1 MKKVL
6 IDMDGVLADTLPL
19 WLEYNQYNTG
29 IKAELSDITHWA
41 MHECPVYAGVGK
53 AILRDPLDNPN
64 FWADIPPMEGALD
77 FLAALE
83 RKGVPYNIVTA
94 PANAISTTGK
104 YDWVKQHCPKAL
116 SKLVITNDKA
126 SIRGEVLI
134 DDRDKNVVDFFHGN
148 PEARMAIV
156 PANSYQNLDLLKDL
170 PVIITSRVPEWDTI
184 LFLLEQP

>member
-53 AILRDPLDNPN
+53 DILRGPLSNPN
-64 FWADIPPMEGALD
+64 FWADIPPMAGALD
-77 FLAALE
+77 FLSALE
-83 RKGVPYNIVTA
+83 DRSVPYNIVTA
-94 PANAISTTGK
+94 PANSISTTGK
-104 YDWVKQHCPKAL
+104 YDWVKRHFPKAL

-126 SIRGEVLI
+126 SIRGHVLI
-134 DDRDKNVVDFFHGN
+134 DDRDENVVDFFEGN
-148 PEARMAIV
+148 PEAQFAIV
-156 PANSYQNLDLLKDL
+156 PANPYQRLSLLENL
-170 PVIITSRVPEWDTI
+170 PVFLTEREPDWATI
-184 LFLLEQP
+184 LFLLGVP